1 MSQKPV
7 SMDKVQQI
15 QRLHREDVPIKEI
28 ARRLG
33 ISRNSVKKYIR
44 RLKDGPDTEE
54 LLLFSKAAYGSEQ
67 TEQSMRRYE
76 DLLRFFAEASCEL
89 GRTGVTREVLW
100 GEYMLKHPEG
110 YSYSQFCH
118 HLKRY
123 QRNSDLAMH
132 LEYKP
137 GDLTMFDHAG
147 KRMRI
152 VSMDTGETTRCECFV
167 SILPYSG
174 LIFVAFTH
182 TKRTP
187 DLVSGLNG
195 MVHYVGGVTTS
206 LLTDNAKNM
215 VVKGD
220 RYEPRFTELCLQLGE
235 HYQTVLSATRP
246 YSPRDKAMV
255 EGAVKIVYSAIYAPL
270 RKRVFTSVEELNEA
284 ARPLLDAL
292 NARPYR
298 NTPFSRRYFFEKEE
312 LPLLKP
318 LPPEPFSPKRV
329 CIQTVQRNYHVQLP
343 DDHRYYSVP
352 YAYVGR
358 KVRILYD
365 ERTVEV
371 YLDNSRIA
379 FHERRAFDKRYKTT
393 LAHMPPNHRHMLENR
408 GWTREELLARA
419 AAVGASTRLAAERI
433 LSNGAVEE
441 QNYKACHGM
450 LMLARKFGTERLE
463 AACNRLRDA
472 SSTSYTMVKRILH
485 AGLDRLVAEDLGAK
499 TIPTHANIR
508 GGSEYF

>member
-15 QRLHREDVPIKEI
+15 LRLHREGVPIKEI
-28 ARRLG
+28 SRRLD
-33 ISRNSVKKYIR
+33 ISRNSVKKYIK
-44 RLKDGPDTEE
+44 RLRDGPDGEE
-54 LLLFSKAAYGSEQ
+54 VLLLPQAAYGSEQ
-67 TEQSMRRYE
+67 AEQARRRYE
-76 DLLRFFAEASCEL
+76 DLLQYFSEASCEL

-100 GEYMLKHPEG
+100 GEYMLKHPKG

-187 DLVSGLNG
+187 DLVRGLNG

-220 RYEPRFTELCLQLGE
+220 RYEPRFTELCRQLGE
-235 HYQTVLSATRP
+235 HYQTILSTTRP

-270 RKRVFTSVEELNEA
+270 RNREFTSVEELNEA

-292 NARPYR
+292 NNRPYR
-298 NTPFSRRYFFEKEE
+298 DTPFSRRYFFEKEE

-318 LPPEPFSPKRV
+318 LPSEPFAPKRV
-329 CIQTVQRNYHVQLP
+329 SLQTVQRNYHVQLC
-343 DDHRYYSVP
+343 DDDRYYSVP
-352 YAYVGR
+352 YIHVGS
-358 KVRILYD
+358 KVRVLFD
-365 ERTVEV
+365 AKTVEV

-379 FHERRAFDKRYKTT
+379 FHERRNFEKRYKTT
-393 LAHMPPNHRHMLENR
+393 FEHMPPNHQHMLNNK
-408 GWTREELLARA
+408 GWTREELLSRSYS
-419 AAVGASTRLAAERI
+419 VGPWTKLVAERI
-433 LSNGAVEE
+433 LSNGAIEE

-450 LMLARKFGTERLE
+450 LMLARKFGNERLE
-463 AACNRLRDA
+463 AACNRLQGA
-472 SSTSYTMVKRILH
+472 SSASYTMVKRILH
-485 AGLDRLVAEDLGAK
+485 KGLDRLVSEDLEAER
-499 TIPTHANIR
+499 IPLHENIR
-508 GGSEYF
+508 GGSEYI

>member
-15 QRLHREDVPIKEI
+15 QRLHREGVPIKEI

-44 RLKDGPDTEE
+44 RLKDGPDSEE
-54 LLLFSKAAYGSEQ
+54 LLLLSKAAYGSEQ
-67 TEQSMRRYE
+67 TDQSMRRYE
-76 DLLRFFAEASCEL
+76 DLLRFFAEASSEL

-137 GDLTMFDHAG
+137 GDLAMFDHAG

-152 VSMDTGETTRCECFV
+152 VSMDTGETTPCECFV

-174 LIFVAFTH
+174 LVYATFTL
-182 TKRTP
+182 TKTTP
-187 DLVSGLNG
+187 DLVTGLNG
-195 MVHYVGGVTTS
+195 MLQYFGGVNST

-215 VVKGD
+215 VVKSD
-220 RYEPRFTELCLQLGE
+220 RYEPRFTELCRQLGE

-255 EGAVKIVYSAIYAPL
+255 EGAVKIVYTAIYAPL
-270 RKRVFTSVEELNEA
+270 RNTVFTSIEDLNA
-284 ARPLLDAL
+284 AVRPLLEAL
-292 NARPYR
+292 NERPYR
-298 NTPFSRRYFFEKEE
+298 KTPFGRRYFFEKDER
-312 LPLLKP
+312 PLLKP
-318 LPPEPFSPKRV
+318 LPSEPFLPRKV
-329 CIQTVQRNYHVQLP
+329 CIQTVQRNYHVNLP
-343 DDHRYYSVP
+343 DDDRYYSVP
-352 YAYVGR
+352 HIHVGR

-365 ERTVEV
+365 EKVVEV

-379 FHERRAFDKRYKTT
+379 FHDRRRFDKRYQT
-393 LAHMPPNHRHMLENR
+393 LWAGNLSSSYPNCRYP
-408 GWTREELLARA
+408 
-419 AAVGASTRLAAERI
+419 
-433 LSNGAVEE
+433 NGM
-441 QNYKACHGM
+441 N
-450 LMLARKFGTERLE
+450 
-463 AACNRLRDA
+463 
-472 SSTSYTMVKRILH
+472 TS
-485 AGLDRLVAEDLGAK
+485 
-499 TIPTHANIR
+499 ANPW
-508 GGSEYF
+508 